1 MNLRGLLVIA
11 ACAVSVLGIGTVG
24 AAVLWPEL
32 GPGTWGSG
40 FAGHSDVQ
48 AGARPEPAT
57 PSHRPGA
64 GESINVAFVLTQG
77 STMIDFAGPWEVFQD
92 VMLTEGGRMHH
103 PFRLYTVSDS
113 KTPIRA
119 SGGMQIV
126 PDYTFADAP
135 SPKIVVI
142 PAQAGAPQ
150 LGDWLRSTRR
160 TADVVMS
167 VCTGAFHLGAAGLL
181 DGKAATT
188 HHDFFDRF
196 ASRFPNVKLQRGL
209 RFVKTDDV
217 VYTAG
222 GLSSGI
228 DLALHIVEKYYGR
241 AVAEQTAFYME
252 YQGQGWK
259 EVQVRTSK

>member
-1 MNLRGLLVIA
+1 MSLRGLLVVA
-11 ACAVSVLGIGTVG
+11 ACAASVLGIGTVG

-32 GPGTWGSG
+32 SEYSEV
-40 FAGHSDVQ
+40 HQSI
-48 AGARPEPAT
+48 ARPESAQ
-57 PSHRPGA
+57 PSHRPGP
-64 GESINVAFVLTQG
+64 GDTINVAFVLTQG

-92 VMLTEGGRMHH
+92 VMLTEGGGMHH

-126 PDYTFADAP
+126 PDYTFEDAP
-135 SPKIVVI
+135 PAKVVVI
-142 PAQAGAPQ
+142 PAQAGAPP
-150 LGDWLRSTRR
+150 LGDWLRRTRK
-160 TADVVMS
+160 TAEVVMS

-181 DGKAATT
+181 DGKQATT

-259 EVQVRTSK
+259 DVQVRTSK

>member
-1 MNLRGLLVIA
+1 MSLRGLLVIA
-11 ACAVSVLGIGTVG
+11 ACAASILGIGTVG

-32 GPGTWGSG
+32 TEY
-40 FAGHSDVQ
+40 SDVAQ
-48 AGARPEPAT
+48 SGARPEAAT
-57 PSHRPGA
+57 PSRRSGA
-64 GESINVAFVLTQG
+64 GETINVAFVLTQG

-92 VMLTEGGRMHH
+92 VMLTEGGGMHH

-126 PDYTFADAP
+126 PDFTFEDAP
-135 SPKIVVI
+135 APKVVVI

-150 LGDWLRSTRR
+150 LAEWLRSTRKS
-160 TADVVMS
+160 ADVVMS

-252 YQGQGWK
+252 YEGQGWK
-259 EVQVRTSK
+259 EVQVRTAK